1 VGEYAKEKAIDQ
13 VLSLGVLS
21 QSASAV
27 FAAQGKHFSDITALK
42 DHLIN
47 ELKGEQRDITILVKG
62 SRSAKMERVV
72 EALEQSDLGKLERV
86 RERIA
91 C

>member
-1 VGEYAKEKAIDQ
+1 
-13 VLSLGVLS
+13 
-21 QSASAV
+21 V
-27 FAAQGKHFSDITALK
+27 FAAQGKHFSDINLLGEYILSQLA
-42 DHLIN
+42 
-47 ELKGEQRDITILVKG
+47 GEQRDITILVKG

-72 EALEQSDLGKLERV
+72 QALEGSNLGKFERV